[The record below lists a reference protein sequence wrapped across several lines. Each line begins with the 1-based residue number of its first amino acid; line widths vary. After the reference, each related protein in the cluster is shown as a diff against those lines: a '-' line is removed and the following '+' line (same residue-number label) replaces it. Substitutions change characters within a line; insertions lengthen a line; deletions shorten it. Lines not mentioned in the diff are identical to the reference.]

1 MFVAHCVLLATLPS
15 LTKKNQIISMLSF
28 LSPVLS
34 HDQPFHEGSAIG
46 KDAAFYF
53 MSGA

>member
-1 MFVAHCVLLATLPS
+1 LCIARHS
-15 LTKKNQIISMLSF
+15 SISDKKNQIISMLSF